1 MKGIILS
8 GGLGTRLR
16 PLTNVVSKQLLPVYD
31 KPMIYYPM
39 ATLLNAGI
47 TEIAIISTPTALPLF
62 KELFGNGSGLGINI
76 TYIRQDRPSG
86 IAESFLLA
94 ENFIAGDNV
103 TLILGD
109 NIFHGQEETISDII
123 QIRMWPG
130 CSLFGYR
137 VQEPSKYGVA
147 VFDKQKTLTGI
158 DEKPSIPSSNI
169 AITGLYVYDDTV
181 VDRAKS
187 LRPSKRG
194 ELEITDLNNL
204 YIQEK
209 QAKLY
214 TLSGAWLDMGSP
226 EGLLQASNYVQTIQD
241 RQGTQIACLEEIA
254 FKKRMIGVDEL
265 ADAYDFHKSTDYGQ
279 HIKRILDGN
288 RGIGSQWT
296 DCAQA

>member
-31 KPMIYYPM
+31 KPMIYYSM

-47 TEIAIISTPTALPLF
+47 TEIALISTPTALPLF
-62 KELFGNGSGLGINI
+62 KELFGDGSRLGVNI

-94 ENFIAGDNV
+94 ENFINRDNV

-109 NIFHGQEETISDII
+109 NLFHGQEETLSDII

-147 VFDKQKTLTGI
+147 VFNDQKRII
-158 DEKPSIPSSNI
+158 DIEEKPSFPQSNI

-181 VDRAKS
+181 VERTKS

-194 ELEITDLNNL
+194 ELEITDLNKL
-204 YIQEK
+204 YIEDQ

-214 TLSGAWLDMGSP
+214 RLSGAWLDMGSP
-226 EGLLQASNYVQTIQD
+226 AGLLQASNYVQTIQE

-254 FKKRMIGVDEL
+254 YKKRMIGIDEL
-265 ADAYDFHKSTDYGQ
+265 AEVYDFHKSTNYGQ
-279 HIKRILDGN
+279 HIKRILDGS
-288 RGIGSQWT
+288 RGIGNQW
-296 DCAQA
+296 